1 MGLAWQQGPLATRA
15 VGQFLVAEPLPERLL
30 FVEPLRRRMRVRFG
44 GKWVADSEDVILL
57 HEPGRY
63 PVAFFP
69 LADVGDSVLVPEG
82 RTTEHRELG
91 ATAWFGVHAG
101 DQRAQRSAW
110 QYTGLPA
117 YATVLRDRVAFAW
130 RSMDAFYEEDERIV
144 GHAADPYHRIDL
156 RRTSRHLVV
165 RDGDR
170 VLAETRRP
178 VALYESGFAPR
189 WYVPR
194 DDIDVSALAPV
205 QDQTFCPYKG
215 LASYYDI
222 GGRKRAAWSYLEA
235 WPEVAEVSGWVS
247 FEPDI
252 VDVYLDDRKL
262 ALEPGQAVVPHGID
276 RGLDPDELR
285 QRGDTAGH

>member
-1 MGLAWQQGPLATRA
+1 MGLAWQQGPLATRS
-15 VGQFLVAEPLPERLL
+15 VGQFLVAQPLPERLL
-30 FVEPLRRRMRVRFG
+30 FAEPLRRRMRVQFG
-44 GKWVADSEDVILL
+44 GQWVADSEDVVLL

-63 PVAFFP
+63 PVAYFP
-69 LADVGDSVLVPEG
+69 LADVREGALVPEP
-82 RTTEHRELG
+82 RTTKHRELG
-91 ATAWFGVHAG
+91 TTAWFSVHAADG
-101 DQRAQRSAW
+101 QAQRAAW
-110 QYTGLPA
+110 RYTDLPEHA
-117 YATVLRDRVAFAW
+117 AILRNRVAFAW

-144 GHAADPYHRIDL
+144 GHAADLYHRIDI

-170 VLAETRRP
+170 IVAETRHP

-194 DDIDVSALAPV
+194 DDIGTSTLTPV
-205 QDQTFCPYKG
+205 EGQTFCPYKG

-222 GGRKRAAWSYLEA
+222 SERTRAAWSYLEA
-235 WPEVAEVSGWVS
+235 WPEVGGVSGWVS

-285 QRGDTAGH
+285 TTGH